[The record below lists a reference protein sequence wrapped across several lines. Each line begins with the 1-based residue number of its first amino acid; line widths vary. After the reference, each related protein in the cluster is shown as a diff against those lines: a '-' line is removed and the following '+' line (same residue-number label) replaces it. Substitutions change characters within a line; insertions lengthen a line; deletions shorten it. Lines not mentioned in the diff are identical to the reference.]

1 MPYQIVRV
9 MDKGTFFGDELIYL
23 DSCLAKIIQSN
34 FIIHHVGWD
43 ISVLSEPNQSFNFL
57 YLYSSKNRQLAD
69 LAEKIAVNL
78 NRDIIVIHN
87 NIYQQPN
94 NISNI
99 THINEKNIQASNHLS
114 TILER
119 YKQLN
124 SKSDAYCLSHRF
136 NIESTVSYIDEHLNN
151 ALTEKDVAD
160 HCHLSVNY
168 FSKVFH
174 ANVGVSFQEYV
185 TTARIEQA
193 KLTLI
198 QKREHTIA
206 NVAYMLGFKDVSYF
220 SRLFKKKTGLTPGQF
235 RKFGNH

>member
-1 MPYQIVRV
+1 
-9 MDKGTFFGDELIYL
+9 MDKGNFFGDDLHYL
-23 DSCLAKIIQSN
+23 NSYLLKIIQSN
-34 FIIHHVGWD
+34 FIINYVGWD

-57 YLYSSKNRQLAD
+57 YLYSGRNKQLAD
-69 LAEKIAVNL
+69 IAEKIAVNL

-94 NISNI
+94 SISNI
-99 THINEKNIQASNHLS
+99 THINESNIQASNHLS
-114 TILER
+114 TILEK

-124 SKSDAYCLSHRF
+124 NKSDAHHLSHRF
-136 NIESTVSYIDEHLNN
+136 NVESTVSYIDEHLHT
-151 ALTEKDVAD
+151 AVTEKEVAD

-198 QKREHTIA
+198 QQRDQSIA
-206 NVAYMLGFKDVSYF
+206 NVAYILGFKDVSYF
-220 SRLFKKKTGLTPGQF
+220 SRLFKKKTGLTPGQY

>member
-1 MPYQIVRV
+1 
-9 MDKGTFFGDELIYL
+9 
-23 DSCLAKIIQSN
+23 
-34 FIIHHVGWD
+34 
-43 ISVLSEPNQSFNFL
+43 
-57 YLYSSKNRQLAD
+57 
-69 LAEKIAVNL
+69 
-78 NRDIIVIHN
+78 
-87 NIYQQPN
+87 
-94 NISNI
+94 
-99 THINEKNIQASNHLS
+99 
-114 TILER
+114 
-119 YKQLN
+119 
-124 SKSDAYCLSHRF
+124 
-136 NIESTVSYIDEHLNN
+136 
-151 ALTEKDVAD
+151 

>member
-1 MPYQIVRV
+1 ME
-9 MDKGTFFGDELIYL
+9 KATFFGDELNYL
-23 DSCLAKIIQSN
+23 DSCLVKVIQSN
-34 FIIHHVGWD
+34 FIIRHAGWD

-57 YLYSSKNRQLAD
+57 YLNSSKNIQLATI
-69 LAEKIAVNL
+69 AEKIAINL
-78 NRDIIVIHN
+78 NRDMIVIHN
-87 NIYQQPN
+87 NIYQHSK
-94 NISNI
+94 NISNLI
-99 THINEKNIQASNHLS
+99 HINEKSVQASNHLS
-114 TILER
+114 TILEKH
-119 YKQLN
+119 KQLN
-124 SKSDAYCLSHRF
+124 NNTNTHHLSHRF
-136 NIESTVSYIDEHLNN
+136 NIEGTISYIDEHLND

-174 ANVGVSFQEYV
+174 TNVGVSFQEYV
-185 TTARIEQA
+185 MTARIEQA

-198 QKREHTIA
+198 QKRDHTIA